1 MTSLKIGAGRYSRS
15 RPVDA
20 KRSESSGLKNE
31 LENIGRGET
40 PIIPSR
46 LSARLANASLIV
58 CIL

>member
-1 MTSLKIGAGRYSRS
+1 M
-15 RPVDA
+15 
-20 KRSESSGLKNE
+20 
-31 LENIGRGET
+31 ENIGRGET